1 MRKNRILCLLLAAVM
16 LISLSGCRGNTS
28 EVNSDVQQNITEQ
41 SAGEKTIKLLYSY
54 SDNFNPYTARTE
66 LNRNLCS
73 LIFEPLIKLDENYEP
88 VYCLAQSAQIGDKSC
103 TVVLRDATFSDGS
116 RVTADDVVYSYKA
129 AKNSATLYAHQLY
142 EVLSATATNQN
153 TVVFNLTQYDSYFI
167 NLLDFPIIK
176 SESDKI
182 TDADGV
188 AQPPIGCGRYTVS
201 GDKKSLIINDGY
213 FGNKGVIKSIE
224 LINTPDG
231 EAVSHHVEIG
241 AADIYYTDLSDG
253 NIVRMSGK
261 KTEVGLNS
269 MVYIGINSSYGDLAG
284 NYMRYAISSALDRS
298 AICNQAYYNNAV
310 AATGFFNPAFKDASA
325 RQTIESKSNLEI
337 TVENLS
343 KIGYNSMDN
352 DGYAVNNSG
361 KHPSYTLLVNKEN
374 ASRVAAAKLIAS
386 QLKAAGI
393 GITVIERSY
402 AEYVSALQSGSFQLY
417 LGEIQILNNM
427 DLSPLVKSGG
437 AAAYGISTKEKEN
450 VATEGEHENEQQ
462 TVPQP
467 QAVSYE
473 SMLSSFYSGDAAI
486 GIGDIAG
493 ALLTEM
499 PQIPVCYRLGLLF
512 YDSDIEDGVKATV
525 SDIYYSIESYKYK

>member
-1 MRKNRILCLLLAAVM
+1 MLKNRILCLLLAAVM
-16 LISLSGCRGNTS
+16 LISLSGCRGNTD
-28 EVNSDVQQNITEQ
+28 EVNSDIQHGTIQ
-41 SAGEKTIKLLYSY
+41 SAAGEKTIKLLYSY
-54 SDNFNPYTARTE
+54 SDDFNPYTARTE
-66 LNRNLCS
+66 LNRNICS

-88 VYCLAQSAQIGDKSC
+88 VYCLAQSAEIGDKSC
-103 TVVLRDATFSDGS
+103 TVALKDASFSDGS
-116 RVTADDVVYSYKA
+116 RITADDVVYSYNA
-129 AKNSATLYAHQLY
+129 AKNSATVYAHQLY
-142 EVLSATATNQN
+142 EVSSVSTTNQN
-153 TVVFNLTQYDSYFI
+153 TVVFNLTRHDPYFI

-176 SESDKI
+176 AESDKI

-188 AQPPIGCGRYTVS
+188 AQPPIGCGRYIVS
-201 GDKKSLIINDGY
+201 DDKKTLVRNDGFFGDKS
-213 FGNKGVIKSIE
+213 VIKTIE

-298 AICNQAYYNNAV
+298 TICNQAYYNNAV

-337 TVENLS
+337 TIENLN
-343 KIGYNSMDN
+343 KIGYNSTDN
-352 DGYAVNNSG
+352 DGYVINKSG
-361 KHPSYTLLVNKEN
+361 KHPSYTLLVNNEN

-393 GITVIERSY
+393 GITIVERSY
-402 AEYVSALQSGSFQLY
+402 TEYVSALQSGSFQLY

-427 DLSPLVKSGG
+427 DLSPLVRAGG
-437 AAAYGISTKEKEN
+437 AAAYGIREKTKET
-450 VATEGEHENEQQ
+450 VTTESEAENEEQAIW
-462 TVPQP
+462 QP
-467 QAVSYE
+467 QASSYE
-473 SMLSSFYSGDAAI
+473 SMLDSFYSGDAAI
-486 GIGDIAG
+486 GIGDVAG
-493 ALLTEM
+493 ALITEM
-499 PQIPVCYRLGLLF
+499 PQIPICYRLGLLF